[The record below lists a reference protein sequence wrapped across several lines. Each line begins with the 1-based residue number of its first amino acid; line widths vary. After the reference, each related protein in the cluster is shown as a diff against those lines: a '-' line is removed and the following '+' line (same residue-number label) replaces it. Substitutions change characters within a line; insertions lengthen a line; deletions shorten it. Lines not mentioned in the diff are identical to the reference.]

1 MKRASLLAGE
11 REGDGSGDV
20 DVDGTRRSR
29 SRRDVAPDDST
40 LARDQRPRLGKP
52 RRKPHLGA

>member
-20 DVDGTRRSR
+20 DGTRRR